1 MKTGGS
7 LNYNAEAAIP
17 AYRFIKFGAADGGI
31 LVAAASTDLLI
42 GGNGRIAADVA
53 GDRLDIVRDDFVE
66 IQLGGTVVRG
76 EKLTSDSSGRAIT
89 AAPATGVNAQIGGTA
104 EASGVI
110 GDIIW
115 VKLAPS
121 VMQG

>member
-1 MKTGGS
+1 MKTGDS

-17 AYRFIKFGAADGGI
+17 AYRIVKFGAADGGI
-31 LVAAASTDLLI
+31 LVAAASTDLLM
-42 GGNGRIAADVA
+42 GGNGRIPAAAA
-53 GDRLDIVRDDFVE
+53 GDRLDIVRDGFVE

-76 EKLTSDSSGRAIT
+76 ERLTSDASGRAIT
-89 AAPATGVNAQIGGTA
+89 AAPVAGVNAQIIGCA

-110 GDIIW
+110 DDIVW
-115 VKLAPS
+115 VRLAPS